1 MNLLHELAEIIGP
14 EAALKLGQNL
24 GGARLYI
31 PHRMTDEHILVALIG
46 REAAEQL
53 SDYYQGD
60 HIELP
65 TKQQFKQVRNDL
77 IRKEYVTI
85 KSGGGCSRVDW
96 LAAKY
101 GICRRQALNI
111 LREEGVEE
119 EVGVE
124 PVQCCIEFS

>member
-14 EAALKLGQNL
+14 EATLKLGQNL

-31 PHRMTDEHILVALIG
+31 PHRMTDEHILVSLIG
-46 REAAEQL
+46 FEAAEQL
-53 SDYYQGD
+53 SDYFQGD

-65 TKQQFKQVRNDL
+65 SKQQFKQVRNDL
-77 IRKEYVTI
+77 IKRDYHKI

-111 LREEGVEE
+111 LRDEGAED
-119 EVGVE
+119 EVGME
-124 PVQCCIEFS
+124 PVQTTLQLM